1 MTETLEDRSDARAP
15 DRLMLKVRGL
25 GKTYDPSAPPV
36 LQGLDLEVADGEF
49 VSILGPSGCG
59 KTTALRAVAGLVEQS
74 SGTIYVNGREST
86 GPSADKAMVFQGFN
100 LFPWMSALH
109 NAAFGLEMQGVPKK
123 ERRQRAAEYMEL
135 VGLSDRLEY
144 YPAQLSGGQQQRVGL
159 ARALAIEPKLL
170 LMDEPFGALDAL
182 TREQLQEM
190 LVQICEQKGL
200 SALFVTH
207 SIDEAIYLSDR
218 IIVMGATPGLVL
230 ATFDVHLP
238 WPRAEYNW
246 RAEPEY
252 AELREAA
259 WKLLDVTGRSRG
271 ESHVHV
277 D

>member
-1 MTETLEDRSDARAP
+1 MDAWAE

-25 GKTYDPSAPPV
+25 GKTYDPSTPPV

-59 KTTALRAVAGLVEQS
+59 KTTALRTVAGLVQQS
-74 SGTIYVNGREST
+74 EGTIWVNERQSR
-86 GPSADKAMVFQGFN
+86 GPSPDKAMVFQGFN
-100 LFPWMSALH
+100 LFPWMRALD

-123 ERRQRAAEYMEL
+123 ERRRRAAEYMAL
-135 VGLSDRLEY
+135 VGLSDRLEH

-159 ARALAIEPKLL
+159 ARALAIEPKLI

-190 LVQICEQKGL
+190 LVRICEQRGL
-200 SALFVTH
+200 SVLFVTH

-218 IIVMGATPGLVL
+218 IVVMGANPGRILQTFEVKL
-230 ATFDVHLP
+230 AR
-238 WPRAEYNW
+238 PREDYNW

-259 WKLLDVTGRSRG
+259 WKLLDVTGRPRDVSDV
-271 ESHVHV
+271 SA